1 MPARSYERLEDWASH
16 QKTIGDDTA
25 RWEEQDAARRKRNAE
40 LMAEKNANV
49 SASDGPVTINPDNY
63 KVGSEGDRI
72 NLARK
77 EDEAQRRAGV
87 QIDRRLSDTALADA
101 YASRA
106 RQQEAIAMQGAAAM
120 GLTPSAASLQTRAAL
135 DAQTQAAARAA
146 AMGGGARAIEA
157 SAPGYGQQLA
167 AGSVGRQAET
177 QAAYRGAGQG
187 LYGVRG
193 ADIGT
198 FRQSQDAAYA
208 QGSLQAAQAARND
221 ALARAYAG
229 TRTDLSLEQLAADQA
244 YEAQAAANKLGVS
257 DQQEKDRRLEA
268 ERDWRLA
275 GTLLSV
281 AGVGTSMAGRA

>member
-1 MPARSYERLEDWASH
+1 MPAPSYKRPTDWTEPGGNTEQAKAER
-16 QKTIGDDTA
+16 
-25 RWEEQDAARRKRNAE
+25 AAYFR
-40 LMAEKNANV
+40 EKDANV
-49 SASDGPVTINPDNY
+49 SQSSGPVTINPDNY
-63 KVGSEGDRI
+63 KIGAEGDRI
-72 NLARK
+72 DLARK

-208 QGSLQAAQAARND
+208 QGSLEAAQAARND